1 MKKILSIV
9 SAIIFCGILFSSFT
23 ASLDGRAV
31 VAESG
36 VMPEGVFARV
46 AGYLPGDS
54 ISVTNLSTKES
65 VDVLV
70 IGSLDSSEGI
80 SILLSPEAGKL
91 LGMKKN
97 GSNAV
102 KIAKRSGQIDEH
114 VSGTAVIGGSYSPSE
129 IYETPAE

>member
-65 VDVLV
+65 VDVLRV
-70 IGSLDSSEGI
+70 
-80 SILLSPEAGKL
+80 A
-91 LGMKKN
+91 
-97 GSNAV
+97 
-102 KIAKRSGQIDEH
+102 
-114 VSGTAVIGGSYSPSE
+114 
-129 IYETPAE
+129 